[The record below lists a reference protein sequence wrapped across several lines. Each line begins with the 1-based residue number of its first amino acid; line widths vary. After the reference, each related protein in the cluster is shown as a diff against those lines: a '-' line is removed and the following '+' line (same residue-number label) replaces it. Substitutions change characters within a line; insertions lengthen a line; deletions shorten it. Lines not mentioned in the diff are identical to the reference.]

1 VSDSKISADEVTM
14 KVIEAAVNDLWSVVN
29 ELSQIR
35 PARPKFYRVAIFG
48 SARTQ
53 PGSKVYAEV
62 KELARYLAER
72 GCDIVTGGG
81 PGLMQAANEG
91 ENLGDPQNR
100 TRSYGVRIDLPFEQG
115 ANPFVEKLYTH
126 RTFYSRLAQFMRLS
140 SAFVIVGGGVGTTL
154 EAMLVWQLLQVRH
167 VEGVPLIFVGPMWR
181 QLVDWARRNM
191 TEGEEM
197 LADLEDMDI
206 PICVDTVEEAI
217 RLLEPQITS
226 FQQAQALDQPAG

>member
-1 VSDSKISADEVTM
+1 M

-35 PARPKFYRVAIFG
+35 PERQKYYRVAIFG
-48 SARTQ
+48 SARTR
-53 PGSKVYAEV
+53 PGSTVYEEV
-62 KELARYLAER
+62 KQLARYLAER

-91 ENLGDPQNR
+91 ENLGDPENR

-115 ANPFVEKLYTH
+115 ANPFVEKLYSH

-154 EAMLVWQLLQVRH
+154 EAMMVWQLLQVRH
-167 VEGVPLIFVGPMWR
+167 IEGVPLIFIGPMWR
-181 QLVDWARRNM
+181 ELVDWARRNM
-191 TEGEEM
+191 TEGEEL
-197 LADLEDMDI
+197 LADLADMDI
-206 PICVDTVEEAI
+206 PICVDTVEQAI
-217 RLLEPQITS
+217 QLLEPQISS
-226 FQQAQALDQPAG
+226 FQRAEGLEQAPR